1 MSKNRKYITTLNEY
15 IDFIEELPLDFSLS
29 RGQNQDFELLPG
41 ALRKS
46 KGNNLYSK
54 KEIDKYLDEFKKSAY
69 NFSDILVDI
78 KDELE
83 WMVFAQHYGLPTRL
97 LDFTKSFILSLMFAV
112 EKAFEETDKKDG
124 VVYFLSPEKL
134 NLKNA
139 QRTKLE
145 KKEELECIEGPV
157 VIELRKINKR
167 IQAQNGV
174 FVYFNSDDNKL
185 ESIEDEKI
193 LRKIYIKSE
202 NKKDILVS
210 LFKLG
215 IGFSNLYPELNY
227 LSKDILMKK
236 IIADYLREE

>member
-1 MSKNRKYITTLNEY
+1 MSKKKKYITSLNEY
-15 IDFIEELPLDFSLS
+15 IDFSEELPLDFSFS
-29 RGQNQDFELLPG
+29 RGQNQEFELFPG
-41 ALRKS
+41 ALRTS
-46 KGNNLYSK
+46 QGNNLYSK

-83 WMVFAQHYGLPTRL
+83 WMVLAQHYGLPTRL

-139 QRTKLE
+139 QRVKLE
-145 KKEELECIEGPV
+145 KKEDLEHIDGPV
-157 VIELRKINKR
+157 AIELRKINKR

-174 FVYFNSDDNKL
+174 FVYFNSNHNKL
-185 ESIEDEKI
+185 ESIEDEEI